1 MLDAITFSEK
11 DLQDAKEIC
20 VLHNRKIP
28 AIKEIRAKLN
38 LGLREAK
45 QLMDDVWE
53 SVGHP
58 EHVDYDFLDRVAAS
72 PIEAHT
78 YSLRIEGLN
87 LRIIGRP
94 SGGSRSIKVSKKQV
108 QELKDFGVP
117 ST

>member
-1 MLDAITFSEK
+1 MIDAITFSEK

-20 VLHNRKIP
+20 GQHNRKIP

-45 QLMDDVWE
+45 QLMDDFWE
-53 SVGHP
+53 TVDHP
-58 EHVDYDFLDRVAAS
+58 EHVDYDFLDRVAAK
-72 PIEAHT
+72 PVEAHA

-94 SGGSRSIKVSKKQV
+94 SGGSRAIKLSKKTI

-117 ST
+117 SI